1 MSNTENKHPEQ
12 DPAEG
17 SSEIIDRDL
26 ARQGGKQTADVTKNG
41 KTAVEPGSEAAEPSS
56 E

>member
-1 MSNTENKHPEQ
+1 MNTENQHPEQ

-26 ARQGGKQTADVTKNG
+26 ARQGGKQAADDTKNR
-41 KTAVEPGSEAAEPSS
+41 KQAVEPGAEAAEPSP

>member
-1 MSNTENKHPEQ
+1 MNDIKNQHPEQ

-26 ARQGGKQTADVTKNG
+26 ARQGDKRPLDDSKKAKQPVD
-41 KTAVEPGSEAAEPSS
+41 PGSEAAEPSP

>member
-1 MSNTENKHPEQ
+1 MNDTENQHPEQ

-26 ARQGGKQTADVTKNG
+26 ARQSDKHAASDTKDR
-41 KTAVEPGSEAAEPSS
+41 KRAVEPGSEAAEPSP

>member
-1 MSNTENKHPEQ
+1 MKNTENQHPEQ

-26 ARQGGKQTADVTKNG
+26 ARQGGKKTVDVSK
-41 KTAVEPGSEAAEPSS
+41 KEQQAAEPGSEAAEPSP